1 MARGPLTVRI
11 VSPERVAWEGEAAS
25 LVAPAWDGQVGVLP
39 GHAPMIALLGAG
51 ELSVDAVGGGSVTHF
66 VAGGVLKV
74 LEDRVTVLAEYVGD
88 GPPETLPESVVPPE
102 EYTEHASPGNPLV

>member
-1 MARGPLTVRI
+1 MALNVRI
-11 VSPERVAWEGEAAS
+11 VSPERVAFEGEASS
-25 LVAPAWDGQVGVLP
+25 LVAPGWDGQVGILP
-39 GHAPMIALLGAG
+39 GHAPMITLLGAG
-51 ELSVDAVGGGSVTHF
+51 ELSIDQAGGGSVSRF

-88 GPPETLPESVVPPE
+88 GPPEVMPESVVPPE

>member
-1 MARGPLTVRI
+1 MALNVRI
-11 VSPERVAWEGEAAS
+11 VSPERVAFEGEASS
-25 LVAPAWDGQVGVLP
+25 LVAPAWDGQVGILP

-51 ELSVDAVGGGSVTHF
+51 ELSVDQVGGGSISRF

-88 GPPETLPESVVPPE
+88 GPPEVMPESVVPPE